1 MVAAALLAGT
11 IAASAQV
18 SSGSTD
24 AAQQNAASK
33 QQNET
38 PGSGKWRPNG
48 ENAAI
53 AAERKPNVTGSERPA
68 SLER

>member
-1 MVAAALLAGT
+1 
-11 IAASAQV
+11 V

-38 PGSGKWRPNG
+38 PGSGK
-48 ENAAI
+48 
-53 AAERKPNVTGSERPA
+53 
-68 SLER
+68 

>member
-1 MVAAALLAGT
+1 MVAATLLAGT

-33 QQNET
+33 QKSET
-38 PGSGKWRPNG
+38 PGAGK
-48 ENAAI
+48 
-53 AAERKPNVTGSERPA
+53 
-68 SLER
+68 

>member
-1 MVAAALLAGT
+1 MVAATLLAGS

-33 QQNET
+33 QQSET
-38 PGSGKWRPNG
+38 PNSGK
-48 ENAAI
+48 
-53 AAERKPNVTGSERPA
+53 
-68 SLER
+68 